1 MSGAVVSYPGAAD
14 WRRPATLG
22 FAVIFLA
29 FGVLGGWA
37 ALTQIDG
44 AVVAQGFVAIES
56 NSKPVQHL
64 EGGIIERVLVKEG
77 DQVQEGQVVVRL
89 SDVQAK
95 ATLDTYRNQLIAT
108 RVVEARLLAE
118 RDDQPSITLP
128 DDIKALAGEP
138 VVRKAIADQEAQF
151 EDRRRALVGQ
161 FDILESRVK
170 GLNTEIDGLVIEE
183 KSLTKQV
190 SYINDELVGLR
201 QLLESK
207 LVPLARVLQMERER
221 TRLEG
226 AIGRAVAD
234 QAHSRN
240 SIGEAR
246 MQMQELKHKFQ
257 EEVGASIT
265 DIRQKISDLAEK
277 QRISQDVLSR
287 IEVKAPTA
295 GTVQDLKAY
304 GSGQVIRGGEAL
316 MQIVPASEDLIIR
329 AHFATSD
336 ISPVHAGQR
345 AEVRFPAFHSRAIPI
360 IMGQMASVSRD
371 RLVDEATRQPYF
383 LGVVSV
389 AKTDVPEE
397 LKSRLRA
404 GMPAEVIV
412 SSGSRTVLSYLVS
425 PLTEAWRKSL
435 REQ

>member
-1 MSGAVVSYPGAAD
+1 MSGAVDIYSGATD
-14 WRRPATLG
+14 WRRPATFG
-22 FAVIFLA
+22 FVVIFLA

-64 EGGIIERVLVKEG
+64 EGGIIERVFVKEG
-77 DQVQEGQVVVRL
+77 DRVEEGQIVIRL
-89 SDVQAK
+89 SDIQAR
-95 ATLDTYRNQLIAT
+95 ATLDTYHNQLIAA

-118 RDDQPSITLP
+118 RDEQPSIVLP
-128 DDIKALAGEP
+128 DDIKAQSDDPL
-138 VVRKAIADQEAQF
+138 VRKAIMDQEVQF
-151 EDRRRALVGQ
+151 EDRRRALLGQ
-161 FDILESRVK
+161 VDILESRVK

-246 MQMQELKHKFQ
+246 MQIQELKHKFQ
-257 EEVGASIT
+257 EETAAAIT
-265 DIRQKISDLAEK
+265 DIRQKVSDLSEK

-287 IEVKAPTA
+287 IDIKAPTS
-295 GTVQDLKAY
+295 GTIQDLKAY
-304 GSGQVIRGGEAL
+304 GLGQVIRGGEAL

-336 ISPVHAGQR
+336 ISPVHTGQR

-360 IMGQMASVSRD
+360 IMGHMASVSRD
-371 RLVDEATRQPYF
+371 RLIDEGTRQPYF